1 MRRQLLIVG
10 LALGLWPMLAGAVTR
25 EDFLAQTAQDLV
37 HLCSA
42 SPKEPLYTAAVHF
55 CQGYWVGAYQYHEA
69 STSGPKG
76 KAFICPPNPPPTRAE
91 TVQRWMAWMQQ
102 HPEYAGERPVETIFQ
117 FAAAQWPCQH

>member
-76 KAFICPPNPPPTRAE
+76 KAFICPPNPPSE
-91 TVQRWMAWMQQ
+91 KEV
-102 HPEYAGERPVETIFQ
+102 FS
-117 FAAAQWPCQH
+117 